1 MALRTGSD
9 LTDWESIFTNAGITT
24 ASAKIYAQTFSSEGI
39 TRDTIHMLDRTM
51 LKELGIKNMGE
62 VLIILKLAK
71 ENPASPT
78 THVKPTAKPPQ
89 LNSGMTPQQFR
100 KFKID
105 WDVFTKMTN
114 LSDTQMNVQLYNC
127 AEETVQNS
135 IINTYPEFFNADPNK
150 LLDMLEVLVTMKSN
164 PIVHRI
170 SFSSI
175 AQGDGEPVS
184 DYLIRLKSGA
194 RDCNF
199 ICPNC
204 DHDLSGIYVK
214 DQFIR
219 GIANDALQADLLAK
233 AGSLETLEQN
243 VSHAQAFE
251 MALRDQNKMSS
262 VSDIARLQMSAYRQ
276 QRRAQ
281 NTIRPTATN
290 NRRKNIMEMQS
301 QRNACRGCGSFQHG
315 KTGSGDRP
323 RMCPA
328 WGQTC
333 RACGKENHVEGVCQ
347 SKGRVRQGAVWSPED
362 EEAVMDALIA
372 HIVFDPATN
381 TYKPGN
387 HISRE
392 EVEATLIP
400 FSPCPDPRRAEDIPS
415 FRPTK
420 LRIYPDSGAT
430 ICLGGTKH
438 LRHMGISEKNLVPLK
453 QEGAHGWRILLDMPG
468 LATRRF
474 QSGKKDHKTGTVH
487 MQKCTDIVLQQRC
500 VHGCGYTAPLLSQAH
515 DITTL
520 AHRSNKMR
528 CYLFKTTSF
537 WSKPLWRTKNTNKL
551 QLP

>member
-1 MALRTGSD
+1 
-9 LTDWESIFTNAGITT
+9 
-24 ASAKIYAQTFSSEGI
+24 
-39 TRDTIHMLDRTM
+39 MLDRTM

-89 LNSGMTPQQFR
+89 LNSEMTPQQFR

-105 WDVFTKMTN
+105 WDIFTKMTN

-204 DHDLSGIYVK
+204 DHDLSSIYVK

-243 VSHAQAFE
+243 VSHVQAFE
-251 MALRDQNKMSS
+251 MALRDQNKMSGI
-262 VSDIARLQMSAYRQ
+262 SDIARLQMSAYRWQ
-276 QRRAQ
+276 KRAQ

-290 NRRKNIMEMQS
+290 NRRRNMMEMQS
-301 QRNACRGCGSFQHG
+301 
-315 KTGSGDRP
+315 
-323 RMCPA
+323 
-328 WGQTC
+328 
-333 RACGKENHVEGVCQ
+333 
-347 SKGRVRQGAVWSPED
+347 
-362 EEAVMDALIA
+362 
-372 HIVFDPATN
+372 
-381 TYKPGN
+381 
-387 HISRE
+387 
-392 EVEATLIP
+392 
-400 FSPCPDPRRAEDIPS
+400 
-415 FRPTK
+415 
-420 LRIYPDSGAT
+420 
-430 ICLGGTKH
+430 
-438 LRHMGISEKNLVPLK
+438 
-453 QEGAHGWRILLDMPG
+453 
-468 LATRRF
+468 
-474 QSGKKDHKTGTVH
+474 
-487 MQKCTDIVLQQRC
+487 
-500 VHGCGYTAPLLSQAH
+500 
-515 DITTL
+515 
-520 AHRSNKMR
+520 
-528 CYLFKTTSF
+528 
-537 WSKPLWRTKNTNKL
+537 
-551 QLP
+551 